1 MSEIFIRRYYQEEN
15 IMYYLHFIG
24 EEAVRQLEIHT
35 DKRLRYTTEH
45 PYDDD
50 GGLYDQDFSDV
61 EWPADSFITRDEFE
75 TEWNK

>member
-15 IMYYLHFIG
+15 IMYYIHFIG

-35 DKRLRYTTEH
+35 GKRLRYTTEH

-50 GGLYDQDFSDV
+50 GGLYDQRLLRHRMAGRLIHNPRGIRNRV
-61 EWPADSFITRDEFE
+61 E
-75 TEWNK
+75 